1 MKARTMIYLDS
12 EELSVLRAEARAS
25 GISLAELL
33 RRLLRQ
39 HIEQRSAAAV
49 EPSIAAYLRIV
60 GLGSSGKSDVA
71 ERHDAYLGQA
81 LLREHLR

>member
-1 MKARTMIYLDS
+1 MVYLDS

-39 HIEQRSAAAV
+39 HIEQRSAAV

-71 ERHDAYLGQA
+71 ERHDVYLGQA